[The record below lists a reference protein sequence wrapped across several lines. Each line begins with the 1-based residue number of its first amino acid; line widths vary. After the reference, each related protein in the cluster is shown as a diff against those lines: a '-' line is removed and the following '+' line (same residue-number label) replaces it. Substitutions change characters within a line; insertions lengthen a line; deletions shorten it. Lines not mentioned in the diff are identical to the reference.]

1 MTLNELKADL
11 LADGIIDADEVARLK
26 EVLYE
31 DGVIDKEEA
40 DFLFEINDAVTGKD
54 NDPAWEAFFIQAI
67 ADFLLK
73 DDGQVVK
80 EHVSHHAAC
89 RSGYTSHD
97 DGDPERVATADGLL
111 YAGDGEECQAER
123 VERKPCVVEP
133 FEVARETDLYTE
145 RMQKDFE
152 E

>member
-11 LADGIIDADEVARLK
+11 LADGIIDADEVAKLK

-40 DFLFEINDAVTGKD
+40 NFLFEINDAVTGKD

-73 DDGQVVK
+73 DEVSPGEIDADEAAWLVEKIGADGQVDGTEKALLEKLQK
-80 EHVSHHAAC
+80 EAKSFPETLAA
-89 RSGYTSHD
+89 
-97 DGDPERVATADGLL
+97 LL
-111 YAGDGEECQAER
+111 
-123 VERKPCVVEP
+123 
-133 FEVARETDLYTE
+133 
-145 RMQKDFE
+145 
-152 E
+152 

>member
-54 NDPAWEAFFIQAI
+54 NDPAWETFFIQAI

-73 DDGQVVK
+73 DEVSPGEIDADEAAWLVEKIGADGQVDGTEKALLEKLEK
-80 EHVSHHAAC
+80 EAKSFPETLAA
-89 RSGYTSHD
+89 
-97 DGDPERVATADGLL
+97 LL
-111 YAGDGEECQAER
+111 
-123 VERKPCVVEP
+123 
-133 FEVARETDLYTE
+133 
-145 RMQKDFE
+145 
-152 E
+152 

>member
-54 NDPAWEAFFIQAI
+54 NDPAWETFFIQAI

-73 DDGQVVK
+73 DEVSPGEIDADEAAWLVEKIGADGQVDGTEKALLEKLQK
-80 EHVSHHAAC
+80 EAKSFPETLAA
-89 RSGYTSHD
+89 
-97 DGDPERVATADGLL
+97 LL
-111 YAGDGEECQAER
+111 
-123 VERKPCVVEP
+123 
-133 FEVARETDLYTE
+133 
-145 RMQKDFE
+145 
-152 E
+152 